1 MPKGIPNKKYTG
13 ELKQKL
19 VELVRNGGLSQ
30 REVST
35 QYGVS
40 RYSLQL
46 WERIYLEEGPEGLYV
61 ERRGR
66 GRPRKQLKPE
76 VEEDLIAEVQR
87 LRSENAYL
95 KKLRAL
101 IQEEERQGK
110 GRK

>member
-66 GRPRKQLKPE
+66 GSKGGGRPRSSSS
-76 VEEDLIAEVQR
+76 R
-87 LRSENAYL
+87 RSKRISSPKY
-95 KKLRAL
+95 
-101 IQEEERQGK
+101 K
-110 GRK
+110 GFDRRMHT